1 MLGSGSNNLEDTQE
15 LLAQLEACQDEM
27 DAALSRSEFSAV
39 IDLNE
44 TRISILASGVAS
56 NFKASCDSDINRLAA
71 LRARLDYSISILK
84 ERMQNLGVD
93 TGRHK
98 RALVGYR
105 RGL

>member
-15 LLAQLEACQDEM
+15 FLAQLESFQDEM
-27 DAALSRSEFSAV
+27 DSALARSEFSAV

-56 NFKASCDSDINRLAA
+56 NFKASCDSDITRLAA
-71 LRARLDYSISILK
+71 LQARLDCSISILK
-84 ERMQNLGVD
+84 ERMQHLGVD

>member
-1 MLGSGSNNLEDTQE
+1 MLGIGSNNHEDTQE
-15 LLAQLEACQDEM
+15 FLAQLEACQDEL

-56 NFKASCDSDINRLAA
+56 NFKAFCDSDITRLAA
-71 LRARLDYSISILK
+71 LKSRLDCSISILK
-84 ERMQNLGVD
+84 ARMQNLGVD

>member
-15 LLAQLEACQDEM
+15 FLAQLEACQDEM

-56 NFKASCDSDINRLAA
+56 NFKASHEELLYHYLSDLTQF
-71 LRARLDYSISILK
+71 
-84 ERMQNLGVD
+84 E
-93 TGRHK
+93 
-98 RALVGYR
+98 
-105 RGL
+105 

>member
-1 MLGSGSNNLEDTQE
+1 MLGSGSSNFDDTQE
-15 LLAQLEACQDEM
+15 FLARLEACQDEM
-27 DAALSRSEFSAV
+27 DAALARSEFSVV

-44 TRISILASGVAS
+44 TRISILASAVAS
-56 NFKASCDSDINRLAA
+56 EFNASCDTDITRLAA
-71 LRARLDYSISILK
+71 LQARLDCSISILK

>member
-15 LLAQLEACQDEM
+15 FLAQLESFQDEM
-27 DAALSRSEFSAV
+27 DSALARSEFSAV

-56 NFKASCDSDINRLAA
+56 NFKASCDSDITRLAA
-71 LRARLDYSISILK
+71 LQARLNCSIGVLK
-84 ERMQNLGVD
+84 ERMQHLGVD

>member
-1 MLGSGSNNLEDTQE
+1 
-15 LLAQLEACQDEM
+15 
-27 DAALSRSEFSAV
+27 
-39 IDLNE
+39 
-44 TRISILASGVAS
+44 VAS
-56 NFKASCDSDINRLAA
+56 NFKASCGSDITRLAA
-71 LRARLDYSISILK
+71 LQARLDCSISILK